1 MDGTA
6 TTQHG
11 KLAGLAQQGFTAFR
25 GIPYAQPP
33 VEALRFRAPQKVS
46 PWAGIRD
53 ATRYPPSSIQE
64 VSPMNPMGQI
74 SEDCLYL
81 NLWTPAVDKT
91 ARPVMVWIHG
101 GSFVSGSASMPQYDG
116 SSLAKRGDV
125 LVVGINY
132 RLGLLGFAH
141 LKERFG
147 SRVDSNIGL
156 RDQIA
161 ALEWIKENIA
171 DFGGDP
177 DNVTVFGESA
187 GAICIASLLSS
198 PAAKGLFRS
207 AIVQSGSPDYFLKA
221 EEAERLRSVYWEKLE
236 LTNDDAIFTLP
247 ANGLLKAQHF
257 AMKQGVQ
264 RGDYPSP
271 MPLFGMPL
279 VPVLGDDIL
288 PEVPLRYLA
297 ENATGVN
304 LLLGTMS
311 QEWSYFLKVPMGP
324 KGSVADKYFD
334 LDLAGLQKLMER
346 ALPGAGEQA
355 MLAYYHSRG
364 GFDESAAGFSAK
376 LLDLYGDFESD
387 KAFGVPSNRM
397 AESQAQHG
405 AKVYNY
411 LCSWDKGP
419 FGAVHAADIPLVF
432 GSVDSGLG
440 KMFTGGGEG
449 AQKLSNTM
457 QDAWIAFAR
466 TGDPSCAA
474 LGQWPCYEEN
484 SRFTMELG
492 EKYTLHKNVREIEN
506 NFWSGRI

>member
-1 MDGTA
+1 MESTVS
-6 TTQHG
+6 THYG
-11 KLAGLAQQGFTAFR
+11 KLVGLTQQGFTAFR

-33 VEALRFRAPQKVS
+33 VDALRFRAPQKLS
-46 PWAGIRD
+46 PWVGVRD
-53 ATRYPPSSIQE
+53 ATRYPPSAIQE
-64 VSPMNPMGQI
+64 VSPMNPVGQT

-81 NLWTPAVDKT
+81 NLWTPAADKK

-125 LVVGINY
+125 VVVGINY
-132 RLGLLGFAH
+132 RLGLLGFAY

-147 SRVDSNIGL
+147 SRVGSNIGL

-177 DNVTVFGESA
+177 ENITLFGESA
-187 GAICIASLLSS
+187 GAICIASLLCS
-198 PAAKGLFRS
+198 PVAKGLFRN

-221 EEAERLRSVYWEKLE
+221 EEAERLRSLYWEKLE
-236 LTNDDAIFTLP
+236 LAKDDDIFTLP
-247 ANGLLKAQHF
+247 ASGLLKAQRF

-264 RGDYPSP
+264 RGDYSSP

-297 ENATGVN
+297 DNATGVN

-311 QEWSYFLKVPMGP
+311 QEWNYFLKVPMGP
-324 KGSVADKYFD
+324 KGSVADKYSD
-334 LDLAGLQKLMER
+334 LDVAGLQKLMER
-346 ALPGAGEQA
+346 ALPGAGEAA
-355 MLAYYHSRG
+355 MLAYYHSGG
-364 GFDESAAGFSAK
+364 GFDEGVAGLSGK

-387 KAFGVPSNRM
+387 KAFGVPSVRL
-397 AESQAQHG
+397 AENQAQLG
-405 AKVYNY
+405 GKVYHY

-419 FGAVHAADIPLVF
+419 FGAAHAADIPLVF
-432 GSVDSGLG
+432 GCVDSGIG

-449 AQKLSNTM
+449 AQRLSNTM
-457 QDAWIAFAR
+457 QDAWLAFAR

-474 LGQWPCYEEN
+474 LGQWPCYEKDT
-484 SRFTMELG
+484 RFTMELG
-492 EKYTLHKNVREIEN
+492 EKCTLHKNVREIEN
-506 NFWSGRI
+506 NFWKGRI